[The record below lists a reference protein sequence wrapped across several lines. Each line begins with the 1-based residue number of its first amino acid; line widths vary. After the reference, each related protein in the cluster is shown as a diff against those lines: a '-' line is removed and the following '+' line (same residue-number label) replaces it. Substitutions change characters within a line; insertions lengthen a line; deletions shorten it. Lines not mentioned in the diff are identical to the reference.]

1 MGGIVWEDLTED
13 IESMADEWHFVGIEN
28 DKGSLKADETVNVV
42 VINEGEPHSGKVE
55 VKKHCEVDQ
64 KVQSDAIDSTSI
76 FLFT

>member
-1 MGGIVWEDLTED
+1 
-13 IESMADEWHFVGIEN
+13 MADEWHFVGIEN

-64 KVQSDAIDSTSI
+64 KVQSDAIDSTFDI
-76 FLFT
+76 YVTVTGVELKIE